1 MHGGTHTQPVH
12 TWKSVLLVPD
22 HFVKQPVNSEPGD
35 KQKILMQWKLSHNT
49 HTANSTRVC
58 PLTGVLK
65 LTHKDLHTFTHDA
78 SKINDPKIRNKYF
91 LFEMRQTHAE
101 EQWTKPVYGEGRATL
116 PYVSNPL
123 YHLSHT
129 RSNYIHEIWAK
140 ALLVQ
145 TVAIWTSL
153 AKHSEQR
160 WQQTCGH
167 CKEAYSHW

>member
-1 MHGGTHTQPVH
+1 MEVIP
-12 TWKSVLLVPD
+12 
-22 HFVKQPVNSEPGD
+22 
-35 KQKILMQWKLSHNT
+35 
-49 HTANSTRVC
+49 
-58 PLTGVLK
+58 LK

-129 RSNYIHEIWAK
+129 RSNYIHEI
-140 ALLVQ
+140 
-145 TVAIWTSL
+145 
-153 AKHSEQR
+153 
-160 WQQTCGH
+160 
-167 CKEAYSHW
+167 

>member
-1 MHGGTHTQPVH
+1 MEVIPQH
-12 TWKSVLLVPD
+12 
-22 HFVKQPVNSEPGD
+22 
-35 KQKILMQWKLSHNT
+35 T

-91 LFEMRQTHAE
+91 LFEMTQTHTMAE
-101 EQWTKPVYGEGRATL
+101 EQGTKRVYGEGRATL

-129 RSNYIHEIWAK
+129 RPNYIHEI
-140 ALLVQ
+140 
-145 TVAIWTSL
+145 
-153 AKHSEQR
+153 
-160 WQQTCGH
+160 
-167 CKEAYSHW
+167 

>member
-1 MHGGTHTQPVH
+1 M
-12 TWKSVLLVPD
+12 
-22 HFVKQPVNSEPGD
+22 KQPVNSEPGD

-129 RSNYIHEIWAK
+129 RSNYIHEI
-140 ALLVQ
+140 
-145 TVAIWTSL
+145 
-153 AKHSEQR
+153 
-160 WQQTCGH
+160 
-167 CKEAYSHW
+167 